1 MTPWCIVEEPC
12 PAQQR
17 GKRGGLKP
25 IGERCN
31 LSPLTSAEGVYSAAG
46 QITRTSHSIALSGW
60 LVFRPLNP
68 VQLNLLLLLR
78 RECYSSFVTGCSV
91 IWRFS
96 LRLSLS
102 LKLLSALSLYSVS
115 FFLCGEPVIL
125 PQRDDSLLYLSRP
138 SFPHF
143 LLLFFSPRVPCPIT
157 LCPPLLYV
165 FMSLSSQPPAP
176 PFSDSRHSVCSLVSL
191 LFILCAK
198 SFFSPF
204 MSQGAGTLTGDMEVH
219 LPRHEQPGGTNRNH
233 QLHKMPVVSWEGFKT
248 TAKRDYLFP

>member
-102 LKLLSALSLYSVS
+102 LKLLSSLSLYSVS
-115 FFLCGEPVIL
+115 FLLCGEPVIL

-165 FMSLSSQPPAP
+165 FYVTLLAATCSSVLWLASFCLQPCQSAVYFVCQIIFLSFYESGSRDIDRRHGSSLTQTWAAW
-176 PFSDSRHSVCSLVSL
+176 RHKQKPSAS
-191 LFILCAK
+191 
-198 SFFSPF
+198 
-204 MSQGAGTLTGDMEVH
+204 
-219 LPRHEQPGGTNRNH
+219 
-233 QLHKMPVVSWEGFKT
+233 
-248 TAKRDYLFP
+248 